1 VHLGDA
7 LVYRGGGGGWGTL
20 TSLFFIM
27 RGRDEFE
34 EGER

>member
-7 LVYRGGGGGWGTL
+7 LVYRGGTL

-27 RGRDEFE
+27 RGREEFE